1 MAILGRKKSSK
12 RTYGMILVFYLIV
25 CVLILTSGFID
36 ARSMV
41 EAYNASQAK
50 LVSGLLVENV
60 NVALDN
66 AVAQIEEVS
75 YAIADGREEDPE
87 VIYAALKAY
96 ADRSDVHSTGFIA
109 SDLKVYGQA
118 GDQQDLVKLGYLK
131 QAVAAQET
139 IVTDPFR
146 SRISA
151 AIVITIFVPVYK
163 NGERF
168 GTVYANFPLDK
179 LQEYANMNNL
189 GGQAGI
195 YLINCNSLNCIAC
208 SDSGYATA
216 GTWNNLALR
225 QAQMEFADTHDY
237 QFYIAKMQNGIKG
250 DTVQYRINGV
260 DYTQGYERIDKMKG
274 WYLAVELSDTAMS
287 GSFNM
292 FQDRLLA
299 YGGLLLLATLVA
311 GVVLIVMEISQ
322 KKSFEKLSS
331 IDAMTGLYNKK
342 TFTALVEEHLTYEK
356 DPGVLIFVDVDN
368 FKIYNDQYGH
378 LNGDAVLKKFA
389 RELLEEFSQTGIV
402 GRYGGDEFTVFLKSV
417 SSQDYVD
424 RAMERLEKKLSAIE
438 LEEFG
443 EVALSFSAGGARY
456 PQDGSTFVELCKLA
470 DDALYRV
477 KADGKGKYY
486 WYQ

>member
-1 MAILGRKKSSK
+1 
-12 RTYGMILVFYLIV
+12 MILVFYLIV
-25 CVLILTSGFID
+25 CVLILITGFID

-87 VIYAALKAY
+87 VIYAALKSY

-118 GDQQDLVKLGYLK
+118 GDQQDLV
-131 QAVAAQET
+131 
-139 IVTDPFR
+139 
-146 SRISA
+146 
-151 AIVITIFVPVYK
+151 
-163 NGERF
+163 
-168 GTVYANFPLDK
+168 K

-208 SDSGYATA
+208 SDSAYAAA

-225 QAQMEFADTHDY
+225 QVQMEFADTHDY

-250 DTVQYRINGV
+250 DTVQYRVNGV

-292 FQDRLLA
+292 FQDRLMA

-311 GVVLIVMEISQ
+311 CIVLIVMEISQ

-342 TFTALVEEHLTYEK
+342 TFTALVEDYLTYEK

-389 RELLEEFSQTGIV
+389 RELLEEP
-402 GRYGGDEFTVFLKSV
+402 K
-417 SSQDYVD
+417 
-424 RAMERLEKKLSAIE
+424 
-438 LEEFG
+438 
-443 EVALSFSAGGARY
+443 
-456 PQDGSTFVELCKLA
+456 
-470 DDALYRV
+470 
-477 KADGKGKYY
+477 
-486 WYQ
+486 

>member
-1 MAILGRKKSSK
+1 
-12 RTYGMILVFYLIV
+12 MILVFYLIV
-25 CVLILTSGFID
+25 CVLILITGFID

-87 VIYAALKAY
+87 VIYAALKSY

-118 GDQQDLVKLGYLK
+118 GDQQDLV
-131 QAVAAQET
+131 
-139 IVTDPFR
+139 
-146 SRISA
+146 
-151 AIVITIFVPVYK
+151 
-163 NGERF
+163 
-168 GTVYANFPLDK
+168 K

-208 SDSGYATA
+208 SDSAYAAA

-225 QAQMEFADTHDY
+225 QVQMEFADTHDY

-250 DTVQYRINGV
+250 DTVQYRVNGV

-292 FQDRLLA
+292 FQDRLMA

-311 GVVLIVMEISQ
+311 CIVLIVMEISQ

-342 TFTALVEEHLTYEK
+342 TFTALVEDYLTYEK

-417 SSQDYVD
+417 SSQEYVN